1 VTHTQLLEKVK
12 TFTDAQ
18 EGNNALRAGGVN
30 FILPCFA
37 EDKII
42 TIYPVHAI
50 ENKIC
55 I

>member
-1 VTHTQLLEKVK
+1 VTHTQLLQKVK
-12 TFTDAQ
+12 TFTD
-18 EGNNALRAGGVN
+18 ALRAGGVN

>member
-1 VTHTQLLEKVK
+1 VTHTQLLQKVK

-18 EGNNALRAGGVN
+18 EGAGGVN

-50 ENKIC
+50 
-55 I
+55 